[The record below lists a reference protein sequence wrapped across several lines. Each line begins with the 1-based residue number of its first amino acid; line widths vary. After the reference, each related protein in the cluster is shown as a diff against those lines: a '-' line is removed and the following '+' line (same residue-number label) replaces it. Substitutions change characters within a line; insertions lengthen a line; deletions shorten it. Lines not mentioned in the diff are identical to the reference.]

1 MNQRLLFVALIAA
14 AFGYPLAP
22 AFGEPAEAPAQAE
35 RPVVRLVIDT
45 SGMFEDDREDTAR
58 WIREAGLP
66 VLADAGVAVD
76 DASTAL
82 ELRVVVMVEGVGY
95 AVETS
100 VWKPGS
106 DEPELDRGRRVC
118 DACVRSEVVQLVTRE
133 LAWLGGRLTVEP
145 TPTTS
150 EPATTQGHEP
160 EVDDASDDATPPTQ
174 DRTDKPSNVLRNAG
188 LALVVPGG
196 VTLGVGIGLVAAGVR
211 EVDEPDPLRM
221 AERNYRPPGVAL
233 AVSGGVVVAAGV
245 AVLVVHV
252 LRARNGKGHGVAW
265 APALVGARAGV
276 AVAGRF

>member
-1 MNQRLLFVALIAA
+1 MNQRLLFVALIAGV
-14 AFGYPLAP
+14 FGYPLAP

-100 VWKPGS
+100 VWKAGA

-145 TPTTS
+145 APTTS
-150 EPATTQGHEP
+150 EPATTQGHES
-160 EVDDASDDATPPTQ
+160 EADDASDDVSPPAP
-174 DRTDKPSNVLRNAG
+174 DRAGKPSNALRNVG

-196 VTLGVGIGLVAAGVR
+196 VTLGVGIGLVAAGAR
-211 EVDEPDPLRM
+211 DVDEPDPLRVT
-221 AERNYRPPGVAL
+221 ERNYRPPGVAL
-233 AVSGGVVVAAGV
+233 AVSGGVVAAAGV
-245 AVLVVHV
+245 ALLVVHV
-252 LRARNGKGHGVAW
+252 LRARNGKSRRMVW
-265 APALVGARAGV
+265 APVVVG
-276 AVAGRF
+276 GRGGISITGNF